1 MKKKGRMSG
10 KTEGKVRDDGK
21 EGKMRSGEENAISHT
36 REPERWECDIKGRAD
51 LYDRSHYNVHYNRD
65 GGRV

>member
-21 EGKMRSGEENAISHT
+21 EGKMRSGEEKSHQ
-36 REPERWECDIKGRAD
+36 PHKRA
-51 LYDRSHYNVHYNRD
+51 RAMGVRHKRQS
-65 GGRV
+65 GFI